1 MSVACNSQY
10 LFLAQI
16 TWRWQVGGDWVLLC
30 FVCLLV
36 LGPGLNGQETCGRR
50 PGSRLPRF
58 DFCPCYFLPC
68 DLGRMRNLLRKAE
81 KNVPFGTFNSQLRQ
95 SYLC

>member
-50 PGSRLPRF
+50 PGHTMHLHLKPHQWSEATSPAGDIGRAGIYKP
-58 DFCPCYFLPC
+58 
-68 DLGRMRNLLRKAE
+68 LGRRNK
-81 KNVPFGTFNSQLRQ
+81 Q
-95 SYLC
+95 S

>member
-16 TWRWQVGGDWVLLC
+16 TWRQQVGGDWLLLY

-36 LGPGLNGQETCGRR
+36 LGPGLNGQKTCCRR
-50 PGSRLPRF
+50 PGHTMHLHLKPHHGARPHHLQEIQDGQGSTSL
-58 DFCPCYFLPC
+58 
-68 DLGRMRNLLRKAE
+68 LGE
-81 KNVPFGTFNSQLRQ
+81 GTNNYEQ
-95 SYLC
+95 